1 MATTCFQWYHV
12 VTPELLLTQAHTD
25 GNNRQN
31 DTSLHQDGPEETL
44 YTLGPCMMH
53 GHMATPVRK
62 VQAKPFATH
71 KSVAPRLVQWTQH
84 KIQTMN

>member
-12 VTPELLLTQAHTD
+12 VTPELLLTQAHND

-31 DTSLHQDGPEETL
+31 DTSLYQDGPEETL
-44 YTLGPCMMH
+44 YTLGQCMMH

-62 VQAKPFATH
+62 VQAKSFATH
-71 KSVAPRLVQWTQH
+71 KLVAPRLVQ
-84 KIQTMN
+84 